1 MQVYQDM
8 NQFFAFETE
17 DFDCAIT
24 LECTDY
30 TFNEYIRDSAELGI
44 PKALILLGHFNTEE
58 PGMKFMAET
67 WLPKVVGD
75 LPVHFVQ
82 SGDGFQYIH

>member
-1 MQVYQDM
+1 MK
-8 NQFFAFETE
+8 FF
-17 DFDCAIT
+17 
-24 LECTDY
+24 LR
-30 TFNEYIRDSAELGI
+30 YIRDSAELGI